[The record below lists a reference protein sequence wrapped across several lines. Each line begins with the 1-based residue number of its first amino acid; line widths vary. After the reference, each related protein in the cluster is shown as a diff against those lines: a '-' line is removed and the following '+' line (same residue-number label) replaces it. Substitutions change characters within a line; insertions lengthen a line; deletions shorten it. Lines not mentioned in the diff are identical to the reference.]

1 MRMKFPLFVVVL
13 LMCAAV
19 SAAAQSAKIQIENLD
34 HLFSQ
39 ATETV
44 DVTIDGAL
52 LQVAARFLSP
62 NKPDEAKVREL
73 LAQLKGVYVKSF
85 EFDRDGAYSA
95 ADIDSI
101 RTQLSA
107 PGWSKVATIRSRRNG
122 DNVDVHIM
130 LDGSVISGI
139 AVLVAEPRQLTVV
152 NVVGPIDPE
161 KISQLGLLEG
171 RFGIPRLDMDWGAV
185 RKSNKE

>member
-1 MRMKFPLFVVVL
+1 MKIPLFTVVL
-13 LMCAAV
+13 LICFAI
-19 SAAAQSAKIQIENLD
+19 SAAAQNPKIHIDNLD
-34 HLFSQ
+34 RLFSE

-44 DVTIDGAL
+44 DVTIDGSL
-52 LQVAARFLSP
+52 LQVAARFLNA

-85 EFDRDGAYSA
+85 EFDRDAAYSA
-95 ADIDSI
+95 TDIDSI
-101 RTQLSA
+101 RSQLSS
-107 PGWSKVATIRSRRNG
+107 PGWSKIATVRSKRSG

-130 LDGSVISGI
+130 LDGGLISGVG
-139 AVLVAEPRQLTVV
+139 VLVAEPRRLTVV

-171 RFGIPRLDMDWGAV
+171 RLGIPRLDMDWNSV